1 MKMAVFSDL
10 HAHNYKEFDKHSER
24 TGSQRLD
31 KIVDTLLF
39 IRDDCVKRGIKYV
52 LFSGDLFHIR
62 ARVNTTVYNAMY
74 DTIKTFHEHG
84 LELIGIAGN
93 HDQTDNSDVPQHS
106 LHAFNDLPGV
116 HIYGDLDTH
125 FIPEWETDDKDL
137 LIHCVPYSK
146 NAQRI
151 KDWIGTMADR
161 YQGDKDTNHICL
173 FHLGI
178 SGAFVGSGSY
188 PMADAF
194 NPEDLKP
201 DFYKYIIGGH
211 FHRAQFIQGYPHFLY
226 TGAPIE
232 HSFSDEGEDKG
243 YYIIDTSKRWDVS
256 FVPTPAPKFNTV
268 TSADLHHP
276 DFENLLLSY
285 EYHGDYVRAVLK
297 EDELPKFIKLV
308 PAGLQYKTI
317 LEKSYQEQTRI
328 DVKIGM
334 TEEEVVT
341 KYAQEH
347 NPDALAIGLKILE
360 EVKGNAK

>member
-31 KIVDTLLF
+31 RVIDTLLF
-39 IRDDCVKRGIKYV
+39 IRDDCVRRGIKYV
-52 LFSGDLFHIR
+52 MFGGDMFHVR
-62 ARVNTTVYNAMY
+62 ARVNTLVYNAVY
-74 DTIKTFHEHG
+74 DAIKTFHEHG
-84 LELIGIAGN
+84 LEIIGIAGN
-93 HDQTDNSDVPQHS
+93 HDQHDNSDVPQHS
-106 LHAFNDLPGV
+106 LHTFNDLPGV
-116 HIYGDLDTH
+116 TIYGDLSTH

-151 KDWIGTMADR
+151 KDWIKDLPESE
-161 YQGDKDTNHICL
+161 DTNHICL

-178 SGAFVGSGSY
+178 SGAFVGKGSY

-194 NPEDLKP
+194 NPEDLRP
-201 DFYKYIIGGH
+201 NFFKYIVGGH
-211 FHRAQFIQGYPHFLY
+211 FHKQQFIQDYPHFFY

-243 YYIIDTSKRWDVS
+243 YYIIDTSKRWDVG
-256 FVPTPAPKFNTV
+256 FVPIPNPKFKTL
-268 TSADLHHP
+268 TFREIDPLILSALAHQGH
-276 DFENLLLSY
+276 
-285 EYHGDYVRAVLK
+285 YVRVLLK
-297 EDELPKFIKLV
+297 EHEVQTFNSMLP
-308 PAGLQYKTI
+308 PSLQYKMI
-317 LEKSYQEQTRI
+317 LEKTYQENTRI
-328 DVKIGM
+328 DVKVGM

-347 NPDALAIGLKILE
+347 NPEALAIGLKILE
-360 EVKGNAK
+360 EVKGSGR